1 MISPL
6 SESTLKGK
14 KNLLAFSAG
23 VDSTALFFLLLE
35 KNINFDIAI
44 VDYNLRAQSKEE
56 LSYANELSLKYSK
69 SIYHKSVTLE
79 ISALEKNAREQ
90 RYAFFE
96 EIIEKNSYNNLL
108 TAHQLNDRLE
118 WFLMQLSRGSGIVE
132 MVAMSEIEKR
142 DKYTLI
148 RPLLFTSKD
157 ELKGYLTKNSLKFF
171 LDESNEDTKFTRNYF
186 RHNFATELIKNSSK
200 SIKKSFSYLEED
212 INDLIEK
219 VSISSTLNLYKFKTP
234 KTLRSLRFHVDKILK
249 ENYILLSSAQRDEI
263 NFDVEIVLSGKFVIA
278 VTENLTWI
286 APYIKVKM
294 DKKFKEKCRITK
306 IPKKIRPYL
315 FANNL

>member
-1 MISPL
+1 MISQL
-6 SESTLKGK
+6 SESTLKRK

-44 VDYNLRAQSKEE
+44 VDYNLREQSKEE
-56 LSYANELSLKYSK
+56 VSYANALALKYAK
-69 SIYHKSVTLE
+69 KIYHKSVTLE
-79 ISALEKNAREQ
+79 ISALERNARDQ
-90 RYAFFE
+90 RYTFFQ
-96 EIIEKNSYNNLL
+96 EIIEQNCYDNLL

-142 DKYTLI
+142 DSFTLI
-148 RPLLFTSKD
+148 RPLLSTSKD
-157 ELKGYLTKNSLKFF
+157 ELKEYLEKNSLKFF
-171 LDESNEDTKFTRNYF
+171 IDKSNEDTKFTRNYF
-186 RHNFATELIKNSSK
+186 RHNFATELIKNNSK
-200 SIKKSFSYLEED
+200 AIKKSFSYLEED
-212 INDLIEK
+212 IDDLIEK
-219 VSISSTLNLYKFKTP
+219 VNLSNTLNLYKFKTP
-234 KTLRSLRFHVDKILK
+234 KTLRSLRFYVDKILK
-249 ENYILLSSAQRDEI
+249 ENDILLSSAQRDVI
-263 NFDVEIVLSGKFVIA
+263 DFDIEIVLSGKFVVAI
-278 VTENLTWI
+278 TKDITWI

-294 DKKFKEKCRITK
+294 DKKFKEKCRTAK